1 MPEQAEHVYGWFWEL
16 SSQRAQGLE
25 PIGWEDIRA
34 WSELTRTAI
43 LPEEVEMLVAM
54 DAAYRAELHKEQEAQ
69 MRQQPQK
76 TTER

>member
-1 MPEQAEHVYGWFWEL
+1 VPDEAAHVYEWFWTL
-16 SSQRAQGLE
+16 SAQRAQGPE
-25 PIGWEDIRA
+25 PISWQAIRA

-43 LPEEVEMLVAM
+43 RPEEVDMLVAM

-69 MRQQPQK
+69 MQRH